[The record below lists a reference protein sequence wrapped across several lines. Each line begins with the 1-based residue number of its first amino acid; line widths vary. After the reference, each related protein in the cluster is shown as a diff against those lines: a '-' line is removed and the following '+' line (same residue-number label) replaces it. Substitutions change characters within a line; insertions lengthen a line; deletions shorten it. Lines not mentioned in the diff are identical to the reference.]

1 MPGVRGRIVGQEE
14 DRSAGPG
21 QRPGGWA
28 RPDES
33 GCPAGYPIQLP
44 ELLENVS
51 WGGGTPA
58 YWAGKQL
65 TLTSDGATDAPGA
78 TSHADFLQSW
88 DPTALSTMVAQCI
101 NVAPSTTS
109 TCG

>member
-1 MPGVRGRIVGQEE
+1 
-14 DRSAGPG
+14 
-21 QRPGGWA
+21 
-28 RPDES
+28 
-33 GCPAGYPIQLP
+33 
-44 ELLENVS
+44 VS